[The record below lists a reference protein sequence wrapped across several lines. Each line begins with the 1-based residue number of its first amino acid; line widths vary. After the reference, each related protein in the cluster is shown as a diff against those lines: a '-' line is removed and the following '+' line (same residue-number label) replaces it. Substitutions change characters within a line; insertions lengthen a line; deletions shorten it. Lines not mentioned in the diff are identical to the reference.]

1 MAYVGHS
8 QGTTQMFTALSTNQD
23 YFKDKVPLFV
33 ALGPVSKISHTQA
46 AVFQWAAE
54 FYNELADTCS
64 LLGIHS
70 ILDANWFTSTVSQL
84 FCSNIPRFCELIE
97 LLFASHNPTL
107 DDADRFGV
115 YMGHEPN
122 GASIKAIL
130 HYAQNLKED
139 RF

>member
-33 ALGPVSKISHTQA
+33 ALGPAAKISHTQA
-46 AVFQWAAE
+46 DFFQWTAD
-54 FYNELADTCS
+54 FYEELAETCT

-70 ILDANWFTSTVSQL
+70 ILGANWFTSTVSQL

-97 LLFASHNPTL
+97 ELFAT
-107 DDADRFGV
+107 
-115 YMGHEPN
+115 
-122 GASIKAIL
+122 
-130 HYAQNLKED
+130 
-139 RF
+139 